1 MTDSS
6 NRKEGQKMA
15 FDIMS
20 LNRNRGAVQQKSK
33 ADEQAGRGILK
44 YIDVGDLVPSENN
57 FYSMPAI
64 EELASLIELAG
75 GVKQPG
81 LAVPMGGGKYKL
93 LAGHRRRLA
102 SIFLVEQGKKE
113 FRQMPCMVEEVKQE
127 EAGTPEERA
136 EADELRR
143 IDEEILLIA
152 TNGQREKTDWDKV
165 QEATR
170 LRELL
175 GRKRKFKKV
184 PGKTRELIATEL
196 GTTPAQVGRY
206 ESIAKRLLPDFKEE
220 MQAGKMGISVAYEL
234 STLPEEVQKAALTEY
249 VEKGTL
255 SIEDVKRR
263 RKEEEAKQPLNGQ
276 TTFEEIEEAKQEQKD
291 AQPPQKSPQAA
302 PVTQSGQEEEPP
314 EKAQETPQ
322 EGREQPQEEEAPVA
336 RSTPQEAEQA
346 QAAEKPE
353 ETRCVDGGICPHC
366 GGKFDAAAVV
376 NYSTLG
382 TQTTGPVNC
391 PLCGKPLKIFCSVEY
406 FCSAAEE
413 G

>member
-1 MTDSS
+1 
-6 NRKEGQKMA
+6 MA

-33 ADEQAGRGILK
+33 ADEQAGRGTLK

-113 FRQMPCMVEEVKQE
+113 YRQMPCMVEEVERE

-136 EADELRR
+136 EADELRE

-152 TNGQREKTDWDKV
+152 TNGQREKTDWDKA

-175 GRKRKFKKV
+175 ERKRKFRRV
-184 PGKTRELIATEL
+184 PGKTRELIAKKL

-206 ESIAKRLLPDFKEE
+206 ESISKRLLPDFKEE
-220 MQAGKMGISVAYEL
+220 MQAGKLGISVAYEL
-234 STLPEEVQKAALTEY
+234 SALPERAQKAAFAEY
-249 VEKGTL
+249 VEKGAL

-263 RKEEEAKQPLNGQ
+263 RQEEEARQPTPGQ
-276 TTFEEIEEAKQEQKD
+276 ITMEEAEREQKGV
-291 AQPPQKSPQAA
+291 QPPQKPAQAA
-302 PVTQSGQEEEPP
+302 PVPQGGQGEEPT
-314 EKAQETPQ
+314 EKPQETPQ
-322 EGREQPQEEEAPVA
+322 EGREQRQEEEAPVTN
-336 RSTPQEAEQA
+336 STTQGEEQPQAV
-346 QAAEKPE
+346 EKPE
-353 ETRCVDGGICPHC
+353 ETRCVDGGICPYC
-366 GGKFDAAAVV
+366 GGRFDAAAAV

-391 PLCGKPLKIFCSVEY
+391 PQCGKPLKIFCSVEY

>member
-1 MTDSS
+1 
-6 NRKEGQKMA
+6 MA

-33 ADEQAGRGILK
+33 ADEQAGRGTLK

-113 FRQMPCMVEEVKQE
+113 YRQMPCMVEEVERE

-136 EADELRR
+136 EADELRE

-175 GRKRKFKKV
+175 ERKRKFRRV
-184 PGKTRELIATEL
+184 PGKTRELIAKKL

-206 ESIAKRLLPDFKEE
+206 ESISKRLLPDFKEE
-220 MQAGKMGISVAYEL
+220 MQAGKLGISVAYEL
-234 STLPEEVQKAALTEY
+234 SALPERAQKAAFAEY
-249 VEKGTL
+249 VEKGAL

-263 RKEEEAKQPLNGQ
+263 RQEEEARQPTTGQ
-276 TTFEEIEEAKQEQKD
+276 ITMEEAEREQKGV
-291 AQPPQKSPQAA
+291 QPPQKPAQAA
-302 PVTQSGQEEEPP
+302 PVPQGGQGEEPT
-314 EKAQETPQ
+314 EKPQETPQ
-322 EGREQPQEEEAPVA
+322 EGREQRQEEEAPVTN
-336 RSTPQEAEQA
+336 STTQGEEQPQAV
-346 QAAEKPE
+346 EKPE
-353 ETRCVDGGICPHC
+353 ETRCVDGGICPYC
-366 GGKFDAAAVV
+366 GGRFDAAAAV

-391 PLCGKPLKIFCSVEY
+391 PQCGKPLKIFCSVEY

>member
-1 MTDSS
+1 
-6 NRKEGQKMA
+6 MA

-81 LAVPMGGGKYKL
+81 LVVPMGGGKYKL

-113 FRQMPCMVEEVKQE
+113 YRQMPCMVEEVKQE

-136 EADELRR
+136 EADELRQ

-175 GRKRKFKKV
+175 ERKRRFRRV
-184 PGKTRELIATEL
+184 PGKTRELIAKEL

-206 ESIAKRLLPDFKEE
+206 ESISKRLLPDFKEE
-220 MQAGKMGISVAYEL
+220 MEAGKMGISVAYEL
-234 STLPEEVQKAALTEY
+234 STLPEQAQKAALAEY

-263 RKEEEAKQPLNGQ
+263 KQEEEAKQPTPGQ
-276 TTFEEIEEAKQEQKD
+276 ITIEEAEREQKA
-291 AQPPQKSPQAA
+291 AQPPQKPPQAA
-302 PVTQSGQEEEPP
+302 PVEQGGENKEPP
-314 EKAQETPQ
+314 ETPQ
-322 EGREQPQEEEAPVA
+322 EGREQPQEEEAPVLN
-336 RSTPQEAEQA
+336 STQQEAEQP

-353 ETRCVDGGICPHC
+353 ETRCVDGGICPYC
-366 GGKFDAAAVV
+366 GGRFDAAAVV

-391 PLCGKPLKIFCSVEY
+391 PKCGKPLKIFCSVEY

-413 G
+413 EERR

>member
-1 MTDSS
+1 
-6 NRKEGQKMA
+6 MA

-33 ADEQAGRGILK
+33 ADEQAGRGTLK

-113 FRQMPCMVEEVKQE
+113 YRQMPCMVEEVERE

-136 EADELRR
+136 EADELRQ

-175 GRKRKFKKV
+175 ERKRKFRRV
-184 PGKTRELIATEL
+184 PGKTRELIAKKL

-206 ESIAKRLLPDFKEE
+206 ESISKRLLPDFKEE
-220 MQAGKMGISVAYEL
+220 MQAGKLGISVAYEL
-234 STLPEEVQKAALTEY
+234 SALPERAQKAAFAEY
-249 VEKGTL
+249 VEKGAL

-263 RKEEEAKQPLNGQ
+263 RQEEEARQPTPGQ
-276 TTFEEIEEAKQEQKD
+276 ITMEEAEREQKGV
-291 AQPPQKSPQAA
+291 QPPQKPAQAA
-302 PVTQSGQEEEPP
+302 PVPQGGQGEEPT
-314 EKAQETPQ
+314 EKPQETPQ
-322 EGREQPQEEEAPVA
+322 EGREQRQEEEAPVTN
-336 RSTPQEAEQA
+336 STTQGEEQPQAV
-346 QAAEKPE
+346 EKPE
-353 ETRCVDGGICPHC
+353 ETRCVDGGICPYC
-366 GGKFDAAAVV
+366 GGRFDAAAAV

-391 PLCGKPLKIFCSVEY
+391 PQCGKPLKIFCSVEY

>member
-1 MTDSS
+1 
-6 NRKEGQKMA
+6 MA

-33 ADEQAGRGILK
+33 ADEQAGRGTLK

-64 EELASLIELAG
+64 EELARLIELVG

-113 FRQMPCMVEEVKQE
+113 YRQMPCMVEEIKQE

-136 EADELRR
+136 EADELRQ

-175 GRKRKFKKV
+175 ERKRRFRRV
-184 PGKTRELIATEL
+184 PGKTRELIAKEL

-206 ESIAKRLLPDFKEE
+206 ESISKRLLLDFKEE
-220 MQAGKMGISVAYEL
+220 MEAGKMGISVAYEL
-234 STLPEEVQKAALTEY
+234 STLTEQAQKAALAEY

-263 RKEEEAKQPLNGQ
+263 KQEEEAKQPTPGQ
-276 TTFEEIEEAKQEQKD
+276 ITMEEAEREQKA
-291 AQPPQKSPQAA
+291 AQPPQKPPQAA
-302 PVTQSGQEEEPP
+302 PVEQGGENEEQP
-314 EKAQETPQ
+314 ETPQETTQ
-322 EGREQPQEEEAPVA
+322 EGREQPQEEEAPVLN
-336 RSTPQEAEQA
+336 STQQEAEQR

-353 ETRCVDGGICPHC
+353 ETRCVDGGICPYC
-366 GGKFDAAAVV
+366 GGRFDAAAVV

-391 PLCGKPLKIFCSVEY
+391 PKCGKPLKIFCSVEY

-413 G
+413 EERG

>member
-1 MTDSS
+1 
-6 NRKEGQKMA
+6 MA

-64 EELASLIELAG
+64 EELARLIELAG

-81 LAVPMGGGKYKL
+81 LVVPMGGGKYKL

-113 FRQMPCMVEEVKQE
+113 YQQMPCMVEEIKQE
-127 EAGTPEERA
+127 EAGTPEEQA
-136 EADELRR
+136 EADELRE
-143 IDEEILLIA
+143 IEEEILLIA

-170 LRELL
+170 LRGLL
-175 GRKRKFKKV
+175 ERKRKFRKV
-184 PGKTRELIATEL
+184 PGKTRELIAKEL

-206 ESIAKRLLPDFKEE
+206 ESISKRLLPDFKEE

-234 STLPEEVQKAALTEY
+234 SVLSEGAQKAAFAEY
-249 VEKGTL
+249 MEKGTL

-263 RKEEEAKQPLNGQ
+263 KQEEEAKQPTPGQ
-276 TTFEEIEEAKQEQKD
+276 ITMEEAEQAAKT
-291 AQPPQKSPQAA
+291 AQPPQEGPKAA
-302 PVTQSGQEEEPP
+302 PVPQGGKNEEPP
-314 EKAQETPQ
+314 GKPQETAE
-322 EGREQPQEEEAPVA
+322 EGPRQPQEEEAPVA
-336 RSTPQEAEQA
+336 SSAPQKKEPPQTVGDRDSTPKEPPQAEGVGEVEEVLHRLGELKQFCA
-346 QAAEKPE
+346 RNGWPE
-353 ETRCVDGGICPHC
+353 YES
-366 GGKFDAAAVV
+366 AV
-376 NYSTLG
+376 SFAIDRLT
-382 TQTTGPVNC
+382 
-391 PLCGKPLKIFCSVEY
+391 E
-406 FCSAAEE
+406 
-413 G
+413 

>member
-1 MTDSS
+1 
-6 NRKEGQKMA
+6 MA

-33 ADEQAGRGILK
+33 ADEQAGRGTLK

-64 EELASLIELAG
+64 EELARLIELAG

-81 LAVPMGGGKYKL
+81 LVVPMGGGKYKI

-113 FRQMPCMVEEVKQE
+113 YRQMPCMVEEIKQE
-127 EAGTPEERA
+127 EARTPEERA
-136 EADELRR
+136 EADELRE
-143 IDEEILLIA
+143 IEEEILLIA

-175 GRKRKFKKV
+175 ERKRRFRRV
-184 PGKTRELIATEL
+184 PGKTRELIAKEL

-206 ESIAKRLLPDFKEE
+206 ESISKRLLLDFKEE
-220 MQAGKMGISVAYEL
+220 MEAGKMGISVAYEL
-234 STLPEEVQKAALTEY
+234 STLPEQAQKAALAEY

-263 RKEEEAKQPLNGQ
+263 KQEEEAKQPTPGQ
-276 TTFEEIEEAKQEQKD
+276 ITIEEAEREQKA
-291 AQPPQKSPQAA
+291 AQPPQKPPQAA
-302 PVTQSGQEEEPP
+302 PVEQGGENKEPP
-314 EKAQETPQ
+314 ETPQETTQ
-322 EGREQPQEEEAPVA
+322 EGREQPQEEEAPVLN
-336 RSTPQEAEQA
+336 STQQEAEQP

-353 ETRCVDGGICPHC
+353 ETRCVDGGICPYC
-366 GGKFDAAAVV
+366 GGRFDAAAVV

-391 PLCGKPLKIFCSVEY
+391 PKCGKPLKIFCSVEY

-413 G
+413 EERR

>member
-1 MTDSS
+1 
-6 NRKEGQKMA
+6 MA

-33 ADEQAGRGILK
+33 ADEQAGRGTLK

-64 EELASLIELAG
+64 EELARLIELAG

-113 FRQMPCMVEEVKQE
+113 YRQMPCMVEEVKQE

-136 EADELRR
+136 EADELRQ

-175 GRKRKFKKV
+175 ERKRRFRRV
-184 PGKTRELIATEL
+184 PGKTRELIAKEL

-206 ESIAKRLLPDFKEE
+206 ESISKRLLLDFKEE
-220 MQAGKMGISVAYEL
+220 MEAGKMGISVAYEL
-234 STLPEEVQKAALTEY
+234 STLPEQAQKAALAEY

-263 RKEEEAKQPLNGQ
+263 KQEEEAKQPTPGQ
-276 TTFEEIEEAKQEQKD
+276 ITIEEAEREQKA
-291 AQPPQKSPQAA
+291 AQPPQKPPQAA
-302 PVTQSGQEEEPP
+302 PVEQGGENKEPP
-314 EKAQETPQ
+314 ETPQETTQ
-322 EGREQPQEEEAPVA
+322 EGREQPQEEEAPVLN
-336 RSTPQEAEQA
+336 STQQEAEQP

-353 ETRCVDGGICPHC
+353 ETRCVDGGICPYC
-366 GGKFDAAAVV
+366 GGRFDAAAVV

-391 PLCGKPLKIFCSVEY
+391 PKCGKPLKIFCSVEY

-413 G
+413 EERR

>member
-1 MTDSS
+1 
-6 NRKEGQKMA
+6 MA

-64 EELASLIELAG
+64 EELARLIELAG

-81 LAVPMGGGKYKL
+81 LVVPMGGGKYKL

-113 FRQMPCMVEEVKQE
+113 YQQMPCMVEEIKQE
-127 EAGTPEERA
+127 EAGTPEEQA
-136 EADELRR
+136 EADELRE
-143 IDEEILLIA
+143 IEEEILLIA

-170 LRELL
+170 LRGLL
-175 GRKRKFKKV
+175 ERKRKFRKV
-184 PGKTRELIATEL
+184 PGKTRELIAKEL

-206 ESIAKRLLPDFKEE
+206 ESISKRLLQDFKEE

-234 STLPEEVQKAALTEY
+234 SALSEGAQKAAFAEY
-249 VEKGTL
+249 MEKGAL

-263 RKEEEAKQPLNGQ
+263 RQEEEAKQPTPGQ
-276 TTFEEIEEAKQEQKD
+276 ITMEEAERAAKTT
-291 AQPPQKSPQAA
+291 QPPQKGPQAA
-302 PVTQSGQEEEPP
+302 PVPQGGQNEEPP
-314 EKAQETPQ
+314 GKPQETAE
-322 EGREQPQEEEAPVA
+322 EGPRQPQEEEAPVA
-336 RSTPQEAEQA
+336 SSAPQKKEQPKTA
-346 QAAEKPE
+346 KPPE
-353 ETRCVDGGICPHC
+353 ETRCIDGGICPHC
-366 GGKFDAAAVV
+366 GGRFDAAAAV

-391 PLCGKPLKIFCSVEY
+391 PKCGKPLKIFCSVEY

-413 G
+413 ERRG

>member
-1 MTDSS
+1 
-6 NRKEGQKMA
+6 MA

-81 LAVPMGGGKYKL
+81 LVVPMGGGKYKL

-113 FRQMPCMVEEVKQE
+113 YRQMPCMVEEVKQE

-136 EADELRR
+136 EADELRQ

-175 GRKRKFKKV
+175 ERKRRFRRV
-184 PGKTRELIATEL
+184 PGKTRELIAKEL

-206 ESIAKRLLPDFKEE
+206 ESISKRLLPDFKEE
-220 MQAGKMGISVAYEL
+220 MEAGKMGISVAYEL
-234 STLPEEVQKAALTEY
+234 STLTEQAQKAALAEY

-263 RKEEEAKQPLNGQ
+263 KQEEEAKQPTPGQ
-276 TTFEEIEEAKQEQKD
+276 ITMEEAEREQKA
-291 AQPPQKSPQAA
+291 AQPPQKPPQAA
-302 PVTQSGQEEEPP
+302 PVEQGGENKEPP
-314 EKAQETPQ
+314 ETPQ
-322 EGREQPQEEEAPVA
+322 EGREQPQEEEAPVLN
-336 RSTPQEAEQA
+336 STQQEAEQP

-353 ETRCVDGGICPHC
+353 ETRCVDGGICPYC
-366 GGKFDAAAVV
+366 GGRFDAAAVV

-391 PLCGKPLKIFCSVEY
+391 PKCGKPLKIFCSVEY

-413 G
+413 EERR

>member
-1 MTDSS
+1 
-6 NRKEGQKMA
+6 MA

-33 ADEQAGRGILK
+33 ADEQAGRGTLK

-102 SIFLVEQGKKE
+102 SIFVVEQGKKE
-113 FRQMPCMVEEVKQE
+113 YRQMPCMVEEVERE

-136 EADELRR
+136 EADELRE

-175 GRKRKFKKV
+175 ERKRKFRRV
-184 PGKTRELIATEL
+184 PGKTRELIAKKL

-206 ESIAKRLLPDFKEE
+206 ESISKRLLPDFKEE
-220 MQAGKMGISVAYEL
+220 MQAGKLGISVAYEL
-234 STLPEEVQKAALTEY
+234 SALPERAQKAAFAEY
-249 VEKGTL
+249 VEKGAL

-263 RKEEEAKQPLNGQ
+263 RQEEEARQPTPGQ
-276 TTFEEIEEAKQEQKD
+276 ITMEEAEREQKGV
-291 AQPPQKSPQAA
+291 QPPQKPAQAA
-302 PVTQSGQEEEPP
+302 PVPQGGQGEEPT
-314 EKAQETPQ
+314 EKPQETPQ
-322 EGREQPQEEEAPVA
+322 EGREQRQEEEAPVTN
-336 RSTPQEAEQA
+336 STTQGEEQPQAV
-346 QAAEKPE
+346 EKPE
-353 ETRCVDGGICPHC
+353 ETRCVDGGICPYC
-366 GGKFDAAAVV
+366 GGRFDAAAAV

-391 PLCGKPLKIFCSVEY
+391 PQCGKPLKIFCSVEY

>member
-1 MTDSS
+1 
-6 NRKEGQKMA
+6 MA

-33 ADEQAGRGILK
+33 ADEQAGRGTLK

-64 EELASLIELAG
+64 EELARLIELAG

-113 FRQMPCMVEEVKQE
+113 YRQMPCMVEEIKQE

-136 EADELRR
+136 EADELRK

-175 GRKRKFKKV
+175 ERKRRFRRV
-184 PGKTRELIATEL
+184 PGKTRELIAKEL

-206 ESIAKRLLPDFKEE
+206 ESISKRLLLDFKEE
-220 MQAGKMGISVAYEL
+220 MEAGKMGISVAYEL
-234 STLPEEVQKAALTEY
+234 STLTEQAQKAALAEY

-263 RKEEEAKQPLNGQ
+263 KQEEEAKQPTPGQ
-276 TTFEEIEEAKQEQKD
+276 ITIEEAEREQKA
-291 AQPPQKSPQAA
+291 AQPPQKPPQAA
-302 PVTQSGQEEEPP
+302 PVEQGGENKEPP
-314 EKAQETPQ
+314 ETPQETTQ
-322 EGREQPQEEEAPVA
+322 EGREQPQEEEAPVLN
-336 RSTPQEAEQA
+336 STQQEAEQP

-353 ETRCVDGGICPHC
+353 ETRCVDGGICPYC
-366 GGKFDAAAVV
+366 GGRFDAAAVV

-391 PLCGKPLKIFCSVEY
+391 PKCGKPLKIFCSVEY

-413 G
+413 EERR

>member
-1 MTDSS
+1 
-6 NRKEGQKMA
+6 MA

-33 ADEQAGRGILK
+33 ADEQAGRGTLK

-64 EELASLIELAG
+64 EELARLIELAG

-113 FRQMPCMVEEVKQE
+113 YRQMPCMVEEVKQE

-136 EADELRR
+136 EADELRQ

-175 GRKRKFKKV
+175 ERKRRFRRV
-184 PGKTRELIATEL
+184 PGKTRELIAKEL

-206 ESIAKRLLPDFKEE
+206 ESISKRLLPDFKEE
-220 MQAGKMGISVAYEL
+220 MQAGKIGISVAYEL
-234 STLPEEVQKAALTEY
+234 SALPEQAQKAALAEY

-263 RKEEEAKQPLNGQ
+263 KQEEEAKQPTPGQ
-276 TTFEEIEEAKQEQKD
+276 ITMEEAEREQKA
-291 AQPPQKSPQAA
+291 AQPPQKPPQAA
-302 PVTQSGQEEEPP
+302 PVEQGGENEEPP
-314 EKAQETPQ
+314 ETPQEATQ
-322 EGREQPQEEEAPVA
+322 EGREQPQEEEAPVLN
-336 RSTPQEAEQA
+336 STQQEAEQP

-353 ETRCVDGGICPHC
+353 ETRCVDGGICPYC
-366 GGKFDAAAVV
+366 GGRFDAAAVV

-391 PLCGKPLKIFCSVEY
+391 PKCGKPLKIFCSVEY

-413 G
+413 EERG

>member
-1 MTDSS
+1 
-6 NRKEGQKMA
+6 MA

-33 ADEQAGRGILK
+33 ADEQAGRGTLK

-64 EELASLIELAG
+64 EELARLIELAG

-113 FRQMPCMVEEVKQE
+113 YRQMPCMVEEIKQE

-136 EADELRR
+136 EADELRK

-175 GRKRKFKKV
+175 GRKRKFKRV
-184 PGKTRELIATEL
+184 PGKTRELIAKEL

-206 ESIAKRLLPDFKEE
+206 ESISKRLLLDFKEE
-220 MQAGKMGISVAYEL
+220 MEAGKMGISVAYEL
-234 STLPEEVQKAALTEY
+234 STLPEQAQKAALAEY

-263 RKEEEAKQPLNGQ
+263 KQEEEAKQPTPGQ
-276 TTFEEIEEAKQEQKD
+276 ITIEEAEREQKA
-291 AQPPQKSPQAA
+291 AQPPQKPPQAA
-302 PVTQSGQEEEPP
+302 PVEQGGENKEPP
-314 EKAQETPQ
+314 ETPQETTQ
-322 EGREQPQEEEAPVA
+322 EGREQPQEEEAPVLN
-336 RSTPQEAEQA
+336 STQQEAEQP

-353 ETRCVDGGICPHC
+353 ETRCVDGGICPYC
-366 GGKFDAAAVV
+366 GGRFDAAAVV

-391 PLCGKPLKIFCSVEY
+391 PKCGKPLKIFCSVEY

-413 G
+413 EERR

>member
-1 MTDSS
+1 
-6 NRKEGQKMA
+6 MA

-81 LAVPMGGGKYKL
+81 LVVPMGGGKYKL

-113 FRQMPCMVEEVKQE
+113 YRQMPCMVEEVKQE

-136 EADELRR
+136 EADELRQ

-175 GRKRKFKKV
+175 ERKRRFRRV
-184 PGKTRELIATEL
+184 PGKTRELIAKEL

-206 ESIAKRLLPDFKEE
+206 ESISKRLLPDFKEE
-220 MQAGKMGISVAYEL
+220 MEAGKMGISVAYEL
-234 STLPEEVQKAALTEY
+234 STLPEQAQKAALAEY

-263 RKEEEAKQPLNGQ
+263 KQEEEAKQPTPGQ
-276 TTFEEIEEAKQEQKD
+276 ITMEEAEREQK
-291 AQPPQKSPQAA
+291 AA
-302 PVTQSGQEEEPP
+302 PVEQGGENKEPP
-314 EKAQETPQ
+314 ETPQ
-322 EGREQPQEEEAPVA
+322 EGREQPQEEEAPVLN
-336 RSTPQEAEQA
+336 STQQEAEQP

-353 ETRCVDGGICPHC
+353 ETRCVDGGICPYC
-366 GGKFDAAAVV
+366 GGRFDAAAVV

-391 PLCGKPLKIFCSVEY
+391 PKCGKPLKIFCSVEY

-413 G
+413 EERR

>member
-1 MTDSS
+1 
-6 NRKEGQKMA
+6 MA

-81 LAVPMGGGKYKL
+81 LVVPMGGGKYKI

-113 FRQMPCMVEEVKQE
+113 YRQMPCMVEEVKQE

-136 EADELRR
+136 EADELRQ

-175 GRKRKFKKV
+175 ERKRRFRRV
-184 PGKTRELIATEL
+184 PGKTRELIAKEL

-206 ESIAKRLLPDFKEE
+206 ESISKRLLPDFKEE
-220 MQAGKMGISVAYEL
+220 MEAGKMGISVAYEL
-234 STLPEEVQKAALTEY
+234 STLPEQAQKAALAEY

-263 RKEEEAKQPLNGQ
+263 KQEEEAKQPTPGQ
-276 TTFEEIEEAKQEQKD
+276 ITMEEAEREQKA
-291 AQPPQKSPQAA
+291 AQPPQKPPQAA
-302 PVTQSGQEEEPP
+302 PVEQGGENKEPP
-314 EKAQETPQ
+314 ETPQ
-322 EGREQPQEEEAPVA
+322 EGREQPQEEEAPVLN
-336 RSTPQEAEQA
+336 STQQEAEQP

-353 ETRCVDGGICPHC
+353 ETRCVDGGICPYC
-366 GGKFDAAAVV
+366 GGRFDAAAVV

-391 PLCGKPLKIFCSVEY
+391 PKCGKPLKIFCSVEY

-413 G
+413 EERR

>member
-1 MTDSS
+1 
-6 NRKEGQKMA
+6 MA

-113 FRQMPCMVEEVKQE
+113 YRQMPCMVEEVKQE

-136 EADELRR
+136 EADELRQ

-175 GRKRKFKKV
+175 ERKRRFRRV
-184 PGKTRELIATEL
+184 PGKTRELIAKEL

-206 ESIAKRLLPDFKEE
+206 ESISKRLLPDFKEE

-234 STLPEEVQKAALTEY
+234 STLPERAQKAALAEY
-249 VEKGTL
+249 VEKGVL

-263 RKEEEAKQPLNGQ
+263 KQEEEAKQPTPGQ
-276 TTFEEIEEAKQEQKD
+276 ITMEEAGRAQK
-291 AQPPQKSPQAA
+291 AEQPPQKPPQAA
-302 PVTQSGQEEEPP
+302 PVPQDRQGEEPP
-314 EKAQETPQ
+314 EKPQETPQ
-322 EGREQPQEEEAPVA
+322 KGREQPQEEEAPVLN
-336 RSTPQEAEQA
+336 STQQEAEQP

-353 ETRCVDGGICPHC
+353 ETRCVDGGICPYC
-366 GGKFDAAAVV
+366 GGRFDAAAVV

-391 PLCGKPLKIFCSVEY
+391 PQCGKPLKIFCSVEY

>member
-1 MTDSS
+1 
-6 NRKEGQKMA
+6 MA

-64 EELASLIELAG
+64 EELARLIELAG

-113 FRQMPCMVEEVKQE
+113 YRQMPCMVEEIKQE

-136 EADELRR
+136 EADELRE
-143 IDEEILLIA
+143 IEEEILLIA

-175 GRKRKFKKV
+175 ERKRRFRRV
-184 PGKTRELIATEL
+184 PGKTRELIAKEL

-206 ESIAKRLLPDFKEE
+206 ESISKRLLLDFKEE
-220 MQAGKMGISVAYEL
+220 MEAGKMGISVAYEL
-234 STLPEEVQKAALTEY
+234 STLTEQAQKAALAEY

-263 RKEEEAKQPLNGQ
+263 KQEEEAKQPTPGQ
-276 TTFEEIEEAKQEQKD
+276 ITIEEAEREQKA
-291 AQPPQKSPQAA
+291 AQPPQKPPQAA
-302 PVTQSGQEEEPP
+302 PVEQGGENKEPP
-314 EKAQETPQ
+314 ETPQETTQ
-322 EGREQPQEEEAPVA
+322 EGREQPQEEEAPVLN
-336 RSTPQEAEQA
+336 STQQEAEQP

-353 ETRCVDGGICPHC
+353 ETRCVDGGICPYC
-366 GGKFDAAAVV
+366 GGRFDAAAVV

-391 PLCGKPLKIFCSVEY
+391 PKCGKPLKIFCSVEY

-413 G
+413 EERR

>member
-33 ADEQAGRGILK
+33 ADEQAGRGTLK

-113 FRQMPCMVEEVKQE
+113 YRQMPCMVEEVERE

-136 EADELRR
+136 EADELRE

-175 GRKRKFKKV
+175 ERKRKFRRV
-184 PGKTRELIATEL
+184 PGKTRELIAKKL

-206 ESIAKRLLPDFKEE
+206 ESISKRLLPDFKEE
-220 MQAGKMGISVAYEL
+220 MQAGKLGISVAYEL
-234 STLPEEVQKAALTEY
+234 SALPERAQKAAFAEY
-249 VEKGTL
+249 VEKGAL

-263 RKEEEAKQPLNGQ
+263 RQEEEARQPTPGQ
-276 TTFEEIEEAKQEQKD
+276 ITMEEAEREQKGV
-291 AQPPQKSPQAA
+291 QPPQKPAQAA
-302 PVTQSGQEEEPP
+302 PVPQGGQGEEPT
-314 EKAQETPQ
+314 EKPQETPQ
-322 EGREQPQEEEAPVA
+322 EGREQRQEEEAPVTN
-336 RSTPQEAEQA
+336 STTQGEEQPQAV
-346 QAAEKPE
+346 EKPE
-353 ETRCVDGGICPHC
+353 ETRCVDGGICPYC
-366 GGKFDAAAVV
+366 GGRFDAAAAV

-391 PLCGKPLKIFCSVEY
+391 PQCGKPLKIFCSVEY

>member
-1 MTDSS
+1 
-6 NRKEGQKMA
+6 MA

-57 FYSMPAI
+57 FYSMSAI

-81 LAVPMGGGKYKL
+81 LAVPMGGGKYRL

-113 FRQMPCMVEEVKQE
+113 YQQMPCMVEEVKQE

-136 EADELRR
+136 EADELRK

-234 STLPEEVQKAALTEY
+234 SMLPEEAQKAALAEY
-249 VEKGTL
+249 MEKGTL

-263 RKEEEAKQPLNGQ
+263 RQEEEAKQPLHGQ
-276 TTFEEIEEAKQEQKD
+276 TTFEEIEEEQAQKG
-291 AQPPQKSPQAA
+291 AQPPQAVQ
-302 PVTQSGQEEEPP
+302 VEQGRRDEEPP
-314 EKAQETPQ
+314 GKPEETPQ
-322 EGREQPQEEEAPVA
+322 EEQEQPQGEETHVA
-336 RSTPQEAEQA
+336 RSTPQKQEQP
-346 QAAEKPE
+346 QAAEKLE

-366 GGKFDAAAVV
+366 GGRFDAAAVV

-413 G
+413 GVNG

>member
-1 MTDSS
+1 
-6 NRKEGQKMA
+6 MA

-81 LAVPMGGGKYKL
+81 LVVPMGGGKYKL

-113 FRQMPCMVEEVKQE
+113 YRQMPCMVEEVKQE

-136 EADELRR
+136 EADELRQ

-175 GRKRKFKKV
+175 ERKRRFRRV
-184 PGKTRELIATEL
+184 PGKTRELIAKEL

-206 ESIAKRLLPDFKEE
+206 ESISKRLLLDFKEE
-220 MQAGKMGISVAYEL
+220 MEAGKMGISVAYEL
-234 STLPEEVQKAALTEY
+234 STLTEQAQKAALAEY

-263 RKEEEAKQPLNGQ
+263 KQEEEAKQPTPGQ
-276 TTFEEIEEAKQEQKD
+276 ITIEEAEREQKA
-291 AQPPQKSPQAA
+291 AQPPQKPPQAA
-302 PVTQSGQEEEPP
+302 PVEQGGENKEPP
-314 EKAQETPQ
+314 ETPQETTQ
-322 EGREQPQEEEAPVA
+322 EGREQPQEEEAPVLN
-336 RSTPQEAEQA
+336 STQQEAEQP

-353 ETRCVDGGICPHC
+353 ETRCVDGGICPYC
-366 GGKFDAAAVV
+366 GGRFDAAAVV

-391 PLCGKPLKIFCSVEY
+391 PKCGKPLKIFCSVEY

-413 G
+413 EERR

>member
-1 MTDSS
+1 
-6 NRKEGQKMA
+6 MA

-113 FRQMPCMVEEVKQE
+113 YRQMPCMVEEVKQE

-136 EADELRR
+136 EADELRQ

-175 GRKRKFKKV
+175 ERKRRFRRV
-184 PGKTRELIATEL
+184 PGKTRELIAKKL

-206 ESIAKRLLPDFKEE
+206 ESISKRLLPDFKEE
-220 MQAGKMGISVAYEL
+220 MQAGKLGISVAYEL
-234 STLPEEVQKAALTEY
+234 SALPERAQKAAFAEY
-249 VEKGTL
+249 VEKGAL

-263 RKEEEAKQPLNGQ
+263 RQEEEARQPTPGQ
-276 TTFEEIEEAKQEQKD
+276 ITMEEAEREQKGV
-291 AQPPQKSPQAA
+291 QPPQKPAQAA
-302 PVTQSGQEEEPP
+302 PVPQGGQGEEPT
-314 EKAQETPQ
+314 EKPQETPQ
-322 EGREQPQEEEAPVA
+322 EGREQRQEEEAPVTN
-336 RSTPQEAEQA
+336 STTQGEEQP

-353 ETRCVDGGICPHC
+353 ETRCVDGGICPYC
-366 GGKFDAAAVV
+366 GGRFDAAAAV

-391 PLCGKPLKIFCSVEY
+391 PQCGKPLKIFCSVEY

>member
-1 MTDSS
+1 
-6 NRKEGQKMA
+6 MA

-33 ADEQAGRGILK
+33 ADEQAGRGTLK

-113 FRQMPCMVEEVKQE
+113 YRQMPCMVEEVERE

-136 EADELRR
+136 EADELRE

-175 GRKRKFKKV
+175 ERKRKFRRV
-184 PGKTRELIATEL
+184 PGKTRELIAKKL

-206 ESIAKRLLPDFKEE
+206 ESISKRLLPDFKEE
-220 MQAGKMGISVAYEL
+220 MQAGKLGISVAYEL
-234 STLPEEVQKAALTEY
+234 SALPERAQKAAFAEY
-249 VEKGTL
+249 VEKGAL

-263 RKEEEAKQPLNGQ
+263 RQEEEARQPTPGQ
-276 TTFEEIEEAKQEQKD
+276 ITMEEAEREQKGV
-291 AQPPQKSPQAA
+291 QPPQKPAQAA
-302 PVTQSGQEEEPP
+302 PVPQGGQGEEPT
-314 EKAQETPQ
+314 EKPQETPQ
-322 EGREQPQEEEAPVA
+322 EGREQRQEEEAPVTN
-336 RSTPQEAEQA
+336 STTQGEEQPQAV
-346 QAAEKPE
+346 EKPE
-353 ETRCVDGGICPHC
+353 ETRCVDGGICPYC
-366 GGKFDAAAVV
+366 GGRFDAAAAV

-391 PLCGKPLKIFCSVEY
+391 PKCGKPLKIFCSVEY

>member
-1 MTDSS
+1 
-6 NRKEGQKMA
+6 MA

-57 FYSMPAI
+57 FYSMSAI

-102 SIFLVEQGKKE
+102 SIFLAEQGKKE
-113 FRQMPCMVEEVKQE
+113 YQQMPCMVEEVKQE

-136 EADELRR
+136 EADELRQ
-143 IDEEILLIA
+143 INEEILLIA

-175 GRKRKFKKV
+175 ERKRKFKKV
-184 PGKTRELIATEL
+184 PGKMRELIAKEL

-206 ESIAKRLLPDFKEE
+206 ESISKRLLPDFKEE
-220 MQAGKMGISVAYEL
+220 MQAGKLGISVAYEL
-234 STLPEEVQKAALTEY
+234 SALPEQAQKAAFTEY
-249 VEKGTL
+249 VEKGAL

-263 RKEEEAKQPLNGQ
+263 RQEEGARQPTPGQITMEEA
-276 TTFEEIEEAKQEQKD
+276 ERAQKA
-291 AQPPQKSPQAA
+291 AQPPQAA
-302 PVTQSGQEEEPP
+302 PVPQDRQGEEPP
-314 EKAQETPQ
+314 EKPQETPQ
-322 EGREQPQEEEAPVA
+322 EGREQPQEEEAPVP
-336 RSTPQEAEQA
+336 RSAPQEAEQP
-346 QAAEKPE
+346 QAAGKPE
-353 ETRCVDGGICPHC
+353 ETRCVDGGICPYC

-391 PLCGKPLKIFCSVEY
+391 PQCGKPLKIFCSVEY

-413 G
+413 R

>member
-1 MTDSS
+1 
-6 NRKEGQKMA
+6 MA

-81 LAVPMGGGKYKL
+81 LVVPMGGGKYKL

-113 FRQMPCMVEEVKQE
+113 YRQMPCMVEEVKQE

-136 EADELRR
+136 EADELRQ

-175 GRKRKFKKV
+175 ERKRRFRRV
-184 PGKTRELIATEL
+184 PGKTRELIAKEL

-206 ESIAKRLLPDFKEE
+206 ESISKRLLPDFKEE
-220 MQAGKMGISVAYEL
+220 MEAGKMGISVAYEL
-234 STLPEEVQKAALTEY
+234 STLPEQAQKAALAEY

-263 RKEEEAKQPLNGQ
+263 KQEEEAKQPTPGQ
-276 TTFEEIEEAKQEQKD
+276 ITM
-291 AQPPQKSPQAA
+291 AA
-302 PVTQSGQEEEPP
+302 PVEQGGENKEPP
-314 EKAQETPQ
+314 ETPQ
-322 EGREQPQEEEAPVA
+322 EGREQPQEEEAPVLN
-336 RSTPQEAEQA
+336 STQQEAEQP

-353 ETRCVDGGICPHC
+353 ETRCVDGGICPYC
-366 GGKFDAAAVV
+366 GGRFDAAAVV

-391 PLCGKPLKIFCSVEY
+391 PKCGKPLKIFCSVEY

-413 G
+413 EERR

>member
-1 MTDSS
+1 
-6 NRKEGQKMA
+6 MA

-33 ADEQAGRGILK
+33 ADEQAGRGTLK

-64 EELASLIELAG
+64 EELARLIELAG

-113 FRQMPCMVEEVKQE
+113 YRQMPCMVEEIKQE

-136 EADELRR
+136 EADELRQ

-175 GRKRKFKKV
+175 ERKRRFRRV
-184 PGKTRELIATEL
+184 PGKTRELIAKEL

-206 ESIAKRLLPDFKEE
+206 ESISKRLLLDFKEE
-220 MQAGKMGISVAYEL
+220 MEAGKMGISVAYEL
-234 STLPEEVQKAALTEY
+234 STLTEQAQKAALAEY

-263 RKEEEAKQPLNGQ
+263 KQEEEAKQPTPGQ
-276 TTFEEIEEAKQEQKD
+276 ITMEEAEREQKA
-291 AQPPQKSPQAA
+291 AQPPQKPPQAA
-302 PVTQSGQEEEPP
+302 PVEQGGENKEPP
-314 EKAQETPQ
+314 ETPQETTQ
-322 EGREQPQEEEAPVA
+322 EGREQPQEEEAPVLN
-336 RSTPQEAEQA
+336 STQQEAEQP

-353 ETRCVDGGICPHC
+353 ETRCVDGGICPYC
-366 GGKFDAAAVV
+366 GGRFDAAAVV

-391 PLCGKPLKIFCSVEY
+391 PKCGKPLKIFCSVEY

-413 G
+413 EERR

>member
-1 MTDSS
+1 
-6 NRKEGQKMA
+6 MA

-33 ADEQAGRGILK
+33 ADEQAGRGTLK

-64 EELASLIELAG
+64 EELARLIELAG

-113 FRQMPCMVEEVKQE
+113 YRQMPCMVEEVKQE

-136 EADELRR
+136 EADELRQ

-175 GRKRKFKKV
+175 ERKRRFRRV
-184 PGKTRELIATEL
+184 PGKTRELIAKEL

-206 ESIAKRLLPDFKEE
+206 ESISKRLLPDFKEE
-220 MQAGKMGISVAYEL
+220 MEAGKMGISVAYEL
-234 STLPEEVQKAALTEY
+234 STLPEQAQKAALAEY

-263 RKEEEAKQPLNGQ
+263 KQEEEAKQPTPGQ
-276 TTFEEIEEAKQEQKD
+276 ITMEEAEREQKA
-291 AQPPQKSPQAA
+291 AQPPQKPPQAA
-302 PVTQSGQEEEPP
+302 PVEQGGENEEQP
-314 EKAQETPQ
+314 ETPQETTQ
-322 EGREQPQEEEAPVA
+322 EGREQPQEEEAPVLN
-336 RSTPQEAEQA
+336 STQQEAEQP

-353 ETRCVDGGICPHC
+353 ETRCVDGGICPYC
-366 GGKFDAAAVV
+366 GGRFDAAAVV

-391 PLCGKPLKIFCSVEY
+391 PKCGKPLKIFCSVEY

-413 G
+413 EERG

>member
-1 MTDSS
+1 
-6 NRKEGQKMA
+6 MA

-33 ADEQAGRGILK
+33 ADEQAGRGTLK

-64 EELASLIELAG
+64 EELARLIELAG

-113 FRQMPCMVEEVKQE
+113 YRQMPCMVEEVKQE

-136 EADELRR
+136 EADELRQ

-175 GRKRKFKKV
+175 ERKRRFRRV
-184 PGKTRELIATEL
+184 PGKTRELIAKEL

-206 ESIAKRLLPDFKEE
+206 ESISKRLLLDFKEE
-220 MQAGKMGISVAYEL
+220 MEAGKMGISVAYEL
-234 STLPEEVQKAALTEY
+234 STLTEQAQKAALAEY

-263 RKEEEAKQPLNGQ
+263 KQEEEAKQPTPGQ
-276 TTFEEIEEAKQEQKD
+276 ITMEEAEREQKA
-291 AQPPQKSPQAA
+291 AQPPQKPPQAA
-302 PVTQSGQEEEPP
+302 PVEQGGENKEPP
-314 EKAQETPQ
+314 ETPQETTQ
-322 EGREQPQEEEAPVA
+322 EGREQPQEEEAPVLN
-336 RSTPQEAEQA
+336 STQQEAEQP

-353 ETRCVDGGICPHC
+353 ETRCVDGGICPYC
-366 GGKFDAAAVV
+366 GGRFDAAAVV

-391 PLCGKPLKIFCSVEY
+391 PKCGKPLKIFCSVEY

-413 G
+413 EERR

>member
-1 MTDSS
+1 
-6 NRKEGQKMA
+6 MA

-81 LAVPMGGGKYKL
+81 LVVPMGGGKYKL

-113 FRQMPCMVEEVKQE
+113 YRQMPCMVEEVKQE

-136 EADELRR
+136 EADELRQ

-175 GRKRKFKKV
+175 ERKRRFRRV
-184 PGKTRELIATEL
+184 PGKTRELIAKEL

-206 ESIAKRLLPDFKEE
+206 ESISKRLLPDFKEE
-220 MQAGKMGISVAYEL
+220 MEAGKMGISVAYEL
-234 STLPEEVQKAALTEY
+234 STLPEQAQKAALAEY

-263 RKEEEAKQPLNGQ
+263 KQEEEAKQPTPGQ
-276 TTFEEIEEAKQEQKD
+276 ITMEEAEREQKA
-291 AQPPQKSPQAA
+291 AQPPQKPPQAA
-302 PVTQSGQEEEPP
+302 PVEQGGENKEPP
-314 EKAQETPQ
+314 ETPQ
-322 EGREQPQEEEAPVA
+322 EGREQPQEEEAPVLN
-336 RSTPQEAEQA
+336 STQQEAEQP

-353 ETRCVDGGICPHC
+353 ETRCVDGGICPYC
-366 GGKFDAAAVV
+366 GGRFDAAAVV

-391 PLCGKPLKIFCSVEY
+391 PKCGKPLKIFCSVEY

-413 G
+413 EERR

>member
-1 MTDSS
+1 
-6 NRKEGQKMA
+6 MA

-33 ADEQAGRGILK
+33 ADEQAGRGTLK

-113 FRQMPCMVEEVKQE
+113 YRQMPCMVEEVERE

-136 EADELRR
+136 EADELRE

-175 GRKRKFKKV
+175 ERKRKFRRV
-184 PGKTRELIATEL
+184 PGKTRELIAKKL

-206 ESIAKRLLPDFKEE
+206 ESISKRLLPDFKEE
-220 MQAGKMGISVAYEL
+220 MQAGKLGISVAYEL
-234 STLPEEVQKAALTEY
+234 SALPERAQKAAFAEY
-249 VEKGTL
+249 VEKGAL

-263 RKEEEAKQPLNGQ
+263 RQEEEARQPTPGQ
-276 TTFEEIEEAKQEQKD
+276 ITIEEAEREQKGV
-291 AQPPQKSPQAA
+291 QPPQKPAQAA
-302 PVTQSGQEEEPP
+302 PVPQGGQGEEPT
-314 EKAQETPQ
+314 EKPQETPQ
-322 EGREQPQEEEAPVA
+322 EGREQRQEEEAPVTN
-336 RSTPQEAEQA
+336 STTQGEEQPQAV
-346 QAAEKPE
+346 EKPE
-353 ETRCVDGGICPHC
+353 ETRCVDGGICPYC
-366 GGKFDAAAVV
+366 GGRFDAAAAV

-391 PLCGKPLKIFCSVEY
+391 PQCGKPLKIFCSVEY

>member
-1 MTDSS
+1 
-6 NRKEGQKMA
+6 MA

-33 ADEQAGRGILK
+33 ADEQAGRGTLK

-81 LAVPMGGGKYKL
+81 LVVPMGGGKYKL

-113 FRQMPCMVEEVKQE
+113 YRQMPCMVEEIKQE
-127 EAGTPEERA
+127 EARTPEERA
-136 EADELRR
+136 EADELRE
-143 IDEEILLIA
+143 IEEEILLIA

-175 GRKRKFKKV
+175 ERKRRFRRV
-184 PGKTRELIATEL
+184 PGKTRELIAKEL

-206 ESIAKRLLPDFKEE
+206 ESISKRLLPDFKEE
-220 MQAGKMGISVAYEL
+220 MEAGKMGISVAYEL
-234 STLPEEVQKAALTEY
+234 STLPEQAQKAALAEY

-263 RKEEEAKQPLNGQ
+263 KQEEEAKQPTPGQ
-276 TTFEEIEEAKQEQKD
+276 ITMEEAEREQKA
-291 AQPPQKSPQAA
+291 AQPPQKPPQAA
-302 PVTQSGQEEEPP
+302 PVEQGGENKEPP
-314 EKAQETPQ
+314 ETPQETTQ
-322 EGREQPQEEEAPVA
+322 EGREQPQEEEAPVLN
-336 RSTPQEAEQA
+336 STQQEAEQP

-353 ETRCVDGGICPHC
+353 ETRCVDGGICPYC
-366 GGKFDAAAVV
+366 GGRFDAAAVV

-391 PLCGKPLKIFCSVEY
+391 PKCGKPLKIFCSVEY

-413 G
+413 EERR

>member
-1 MTDSS
+1 
-6 NRKEGQKMA
+6 MA

-57 FYSMPAI
+57 FYSMSAI
-64 EELASLIELAG
+64 EELARLIELAG

-113 FRQMPCMVEEVKQE
+113 YRQMPCMVEEVERE

-136 EADELRR
+136 EADELRE

-175 GRKRKFKKV
+175 ERKRKFRRV
-184 PGKTRELIATEL
+184 PGKTRELIAKKL

-206 ESIAKRLLPDFKEE
+206 ESISKRLLPDFKEE
-220 MQAGKMGISVAYEL
+220 MQAGKLGISVAYEL
-234 STLPEEVQKAALTEY
+234 SALPERAQKAAFAEY
-249 VEKGTL
+249 VEKGAL

-263 RKEEEAKQPLNGQ
+263 RQEEEARQPTPGQ
-276 TTFEEIEEAKQEQKD
+276 ITMEEAEREQKGV
-291 AQPPQKSPQAA
+291 QPPQKPAQAA
-302 PVTQSGQEEEPP
+302 PVPQGGQGEEPT
-314 EKAQETPQ
+314 EKPQETPQ
-322 EGREQPQEEEAPVA
+322 EGREQRQEEEAPVTN
-336 RSTPQEAEQA
+336 STTQGEEQPQAV
-346 QAAEKPE
+346 EKPE
-353 ETRCVDGGICPHC
+353 ETRCVDGGICPYC
-366 GGKFDAAAVV
+366 GGRFDAAAAV

-391 PLCGKPLKIFCSVEY
+391 PQCGKPLKIFCSVEY

>member
-1 MTDSS
+1 
-6 NRKEGQKMA
+6 MA

-33 ADEQAGRGILK
+33 ADEQAGRGTLK

-113 FRQMPCMVEEVKQE
+113 YRQMPCMVEEVERE

-136 EADELRR
+136 EADELRE

-175 GRKRKFKKV
+175 ERKRKFRRV
-184 PGKTRELIATEL
+184 PGKTRELIAKKL

-206 ESIAKRLLPDFKEE
+206 ESISKRLLPDFKEE
-220 MQAGKMGISVAYEL
+220 MQAGKLGISVAYEL
-234 STLPEEVQKAALTEY
+234 SALPERAQKAAFAEY
-249 VEKGTL
+249 VEKGAL

-263 RKEEEAKQPLNGQ
+263 RQEEEARQPTPGQ
-276 TTFEEIEEAKQEQKD
+276 ITMEEAEREQKGV
-291 AQPPQKSPQAA
+291 QPPQKPAQAA
-302 PVTQSGQEEEPP
+302 PVPQGGQGEEPT
-314 EKAQETPQ
+314 EKPQETPQ
-322 EGREQPQEEEAPVA
+322 EGREQRQEEEAPVTN
-336 RSTPQEAEQA
+336 STTQGEEQPQAV
-346 QAAEKPE
+346 EKPE
-353 ETRCVDGGICPHC
+353 ETRCVDGGICPYC
-366 GGKFDAAAVV
+366 GGRFDAAEAV
-376 NYSTLG
+376 NHSTLG

-391 PLCGKPLKIFCSVEY
+391 PQCGKPLKIFCSVEY

>member
-1 MTDSS
+1 
-6 NRKEGQKMA
+6 MA

-81 LAVPMGGGKYKL
+81 LVVPMGGGKYKL

-113 FRQMPCMVEEVKQE
+113 YRQMPCMVEEVKQE

-136 EADELRR
+136 EADELRQ

-175 GRKRKFKKV
+175 ERKRRFRRV
-184 PGKTRELIATEL
+184 PGKTRELIAKEL

-206 ESIAKRLLPDFKEE
+206 ESISKRLLPDFKEE
-220 MQAGKMGISVAYEL
+220 MEAGKMGISVAYEL
-234 STLPEEVQKAALTEY
+234 STLPEQAQKAALAEY

-263 RKEEEAKQPLNGQ
+263 KQEEEAKQPTPGQ
-276 TTFEEIEEAKQEQKD
+276 ITIEEAEREQKA
-291 AQPPQKSPQAA
+291 AQPPQKPPQAA
-302 PVTQSGQEEEPP
+302 PVEQGGENKEPP
-314 EKAQETPQ
+314 ETPQ
-322 EGREQPQEEEAPVA
+322 EGREQPQEEEAPVLN
-336 RSTPQEAEQA
+336 STQQEAEQP

-353 ETRCVDGGICPHC
+353 ETRCVDGGICPYC
-366 GGKFDAAAVV
+366 GGRFDAAAVV

-413 G
+413 EERR